1 MTEKASNPYPFVK
14 SYEGDKILYD
24 FETERKVRYV
34 AYFSDYGYM
43 FGNHDLDCNFFSFD
57 LIVVGSLRPP
67 KGTPP
72 DPRIADTVRTIF
84 IEIFQ
89 EIDNVVIAVYDSSD
103 QSELAR
109 RRKFDQWFMG
119 GGLDYVEKVDFE
131 IPGEYYTLLSSVFL
145 HTDLPNKEAVLN
157 RYTLILE
164 GGNIPLE

>member
-14 SYEGDKILYD
+14 SYEGDRILYD

-43 FGNHDLDCNFFSFD
+43 FGTHHLDCHFLSFD
-57 LIVVGSLRPP
+57 ITVVGSLRPP

-84 IEIFQ
+84 TEIFQ

-109 RRKFDQWFMG
+109 RRKFDQWFTKG
-119 GGLDYVEKVDFE
+119 KLDYIEKIDFE
-131 IPGEYYTLLSSVFL
+131 VPSEYYTLISSVFL
-145 HTDLPNKEAVLN
+145 HTDIPNKEEILDHYALV
-157 RYTLILE
+157 LE
-164 GGNIPLE
+164 GGNIPLD